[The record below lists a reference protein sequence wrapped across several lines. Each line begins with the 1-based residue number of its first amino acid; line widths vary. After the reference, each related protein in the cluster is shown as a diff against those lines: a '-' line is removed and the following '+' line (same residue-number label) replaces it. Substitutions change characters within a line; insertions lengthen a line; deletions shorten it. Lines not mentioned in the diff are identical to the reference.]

1 MEVLGEEIVELD
13 SPEVEAVSDTE
24 PALDPG
30 EDEANKRL
38 SVSRRGN
45 RGGEGMISIGLVL
58 EECLVFDNGEM
69 KAEELLDA
77 LVKIEAYE
85 ADFSELAETLE
96 DLGYLLLGDVEVG
109 DLDLDLDLE
118 LMGKG
123 LENKR

>member
-1 MEVLGEEIVELD
+1 LEEEPVVVD
-13 SPEVEAVSDTE
+13 KPEVDAVPDTE

-30 EDEANKRL
+30 KDEANRV

-45 RGGEGMISIGLVL
+45 LGGEGMISIGLVL

-77 LVKIEAYE
+77 LVKIEAYG

-96 DLGYLLLGDVEVG
+96 DLGCLLLGDLEVG

-118 LMGKG
+118 LMREG
-123 LENKR
+123 LERL

>member
-1 MEVLGEEIVELD
+1 MEEEPVVVD
-13 SPEVEAVSDTE
+13 KPEVDAVPDTEPE

-30 EDEANKRL
+30 EDEANKRV

-45 RGGEGMISIGLVL
+45 LGGEGMISIGLVL
-58 EECLVFDNGEM
+58 EGCLVFDNGEM

-77 LVKIEAYE
+77 LVKIEAYG
-85 ADFSELAETLE
+85 ADFSELAEPLE
-96 DLGYLLLGDVEVG
+96 DLVCLLLGEFEVG